1 MAKDDKDDKEESKK
15 GGGKKKKLIIIV
27 AAVVVLI
34 GGGLGA
40 YFAFF
45 ASSGE
50 EGAHPEPTPSAV
62 IVGEAITVNLAD
74 GHYLKI
80 AIALQTTTEA
90 HEAVDTSK
98 ALDIVIS
105 QFSNLEVAELSTNK
119 QREAEKAE
127 LTEKVVKAYTQE
139 EHEYVMAVYFTEFV
153 IQ

>member
-1 MAKDDKDDKEESKK
+1 MAKDDKDEKEEKK
-15 GGGKKKKLIIIV
+15 KGGKKKLLIIIIV
-27 AAVVVLI
+27 AAVVVL
-34 GGGLGA
+34 GGGGVGA

-45 ASSGE
+45 AHSGE
-50 EGAHPEPTPSAV
+50 ENAHPEPTPSAV
-62 IVGEAITVNLAD
+62 VVAEAITVNLAD

-80 AIALQTTTEA
+80 AIALQTTTNA
-90 HEAVDTSK
+90 VEAVDTSK

-127 LTEKVVKAYTQE
+127 LTEKVVKAYTE
-139 EHEYVMAVYFTEFV
+139 EKLEYVMAVYFTEFV